1 MDCSEGYLYRLIAD
15 LHSEHPARV
24 LQAQLY
30 MQPGNQRLPCQIRI
44 RPTAPSTAPYP
55 AHCSWLIMKLDLGH
69 VIAPV
74 PWPIQSN
81 PMASAR
87 KPTME
92 SDLAMDF
99 PLLPLAVRLAGSVST
114 LAGAPLSRRP
124 QPSIEYN
131 AGAQSKAEMTSAL
144 FRKRGAGRRS
154 AAERGRF
161 HTGLGDR

>member
-1 MDCSEGYLYRLIAD
+1 M
-15 LHSEHPARV
+15 
-24 LQAQLY
+24 
-30 MQPGNQRLPCQIRI
+30 
-44 RPTAPSTAPYP
+44 APSSAPYP

-69 VIAPV
+69 MIAPV

-161 HTGLGDR
+161 TPDLAIGEIDNAAEFTHKKAADDAGAFEQLI